1 MKLVIAL
8 LLVASTRLAVADD
21 KSKADSLWKQGKK
34 LMSEKKYSEACEA
47 FEKSQALDPGIGTQ
61 LNIAKCFEDWGKLAR
76 ALKAYRAA
84 EKMANDAHDSRADKI
99 QGLITELDPQVPR
112 LTIHTPKGASTD
124 KITIDG
130 APAGDLSGPLTVDPG
145 PHTIVYPNSDGK
157 MKTKIVPVERGG
169 SSDVTLELPTAAT
182 VVEVKPPPPPPPSPP
197 AAETDP
203 GHGYRL
209 AGYVVGGAGVVAI
222 GVSSY
227 LALSARSQYNDAL
240 EAHCNG
246 MTNGC
251 DAMGLTDTHD
261 ARHRANLA
269 TIVFSAG
276 LAAVGGGV
284 ALYLLAP
291 KHAEKPDEA
300 ALYLVPSVSPAGD
313 GGGLVLGG
321 GF

>member
-1 MKLVIAL
+1 MKLVILL
-8 LLVASTRLAVADD
+8 LLVSSLAVADD
-21 KSKADSLWKQGKK
+21 KSKADTLFKQGKK

-84 EKMANDAHDSRADKI
+84 EKMASDAHDPRADKI
-99 QGLITELDPQVPR
+99 QGLVTELEPQVPR

-124 KITIDG
+124 KVTIDG
-130 APAGDLSGPLTVDPG
+130 APAGDLAEPLAVDPG
-145 PHTIVYPNSDGK
+145 PHTIVYPNADGK
-157 MKTKIVPVERGG
+157 MKTKVVPVERGG
-169 SSDVTLELPTAAT
+169 SSDVTLDLPTATT
-182 VVEVKPPPPPPPSPP
+182 VVDNKPPPPPPPPP
-197 AAETDP
+197 PAETDP

-240 EAHCNG
+240 KAHCGG

-251 DAMGLTDTHD
+251 DAVGLTDTHD
-261 ARHRANLA
+261 ARSKANLA

-313 GGGLVLGG
+313 GGGVVFGG